1 VVSLKKIL
9 TALLVFSFITANAV
23 SYSYIA
29 VSIGHEG
36 ADHHENCDTCKKVNI
51 AIANLNHSVTVL
63 TDGTF
68 VFQDKE
74 FNTHYTRTL
83 TSPDIVWV
91 HTLIASK
98 VQFNC

>member
-1 VVSLKKIL
+1 MGSLKKIL
-9 TALLVFSFITANAV
+9 TALLVFSFIIANAV

-51 AIANLNHSVTVL
+51 AVANLTHSVTIL
-63 TDGTF
+63 TEDTL
-68 VFQDKE
+68 VFQNKA
-74 FNTHYTRTL
+74 FSTPYARML
-83 TSPDIVWV
+83 TSSDIVWV